1 MIEKNYEINLNLLM
15 ELSMNYK
22 NSQQYNIEL
31 QKSAVFFFSELNK
44 SINEVSTNQPGVE
57 KE

>member
-31 QKSAVFFFSELNK
+31 QKSAVFFQN
-44 SINEVSTNQPGVE
+44 
-57 KE
+57 

>member
-31 QKSAVFFFSELNK
+31 QKSAVFFSELNK

>member
-1 MIEKNYEINLNLLM
+1 M

-31 QKSAVFFFSELNK
+31 QKSAVFFSELNK

>member
-31 QKSAVFFFSELNK
+31 QKSAVFFFRIK
-44 SINEVSTNQPGVE
+44 
-57 KE
+57 